1 MCFNEEEIP
10 NILLPIIN
18 KTGIIRP
25 MRGPEIYQ
33 GQGCVKTFMFLTLK
47 KFYSEFQHKLKDY
60 NRSNQVNVIKSINTI
75 ALIDY

>member
-1 MCFNEEEIP
+1 LILAGKQEAQMCFSEEEIP

-33 GQGCVKTFMFLTLK
+33 GQGCVKTFMLFTLK
-47 KFYSEFQHKLKDY
+47 NSIV
-60 NRSNQVNVIKSINTI
+60 NSNAK
-75 ALIDY
+75 